1 MIHITGDTHRNFSRL
16 QQSNINIGDTLIIL
30 GDSCFNYFFDEQDT
44 NLKKMMNCFGI
55 TYFCIQGNN
64 EERAENI
71 QSYKEKEMYGGKV
84 YVEDEYPNI
93 VFAKSGELYNIDG
106 KSVLVVGGAYSIDKD
121 FKLSVGAP
129 WFQSEQLTKEEKE
142 NILNKYK
149 GMHIDV
155 ILTHTCP
162 KKYEPTEVFD
172 KNIDQTK
179 VDKSMEEFL
188 DVLEESIEYDEW
200 YCGHYHIEKDIDK
213 IKFMHKS
220 IIEFNKKMSKSK

>member
-1 MIHITGDTHRNFSRL
+1 
-16 QQSNINIGDTLIIL
+16 
-30 GDSCFNYFFDEQDT
+30 
-44 NLKKMMNCFGI
+44 MMNCFGI